1 MSIGMLKMIF
11 GLLLFAILFLQ
22 EVCASPPMKNKS
34 ESNIRAQARKRER
47 YNLQKNFGDPKYE
60 ERLKYMKG
68 RYAFLKNDPSTGDKY
83 RDMLQNSRIRS
94 SSRRL
99 NIKYGLPRGTLP
111 GGKYDHKSYHEK
123 FQEREE
129 NLNRVRELTT
139 TSVLLAREHE
149 GLAQVMRNEA
159 EEPRKKA
166 VEAHE
171 EMWKIYK
178 KGALPDNAQ
187 QTMPP
192 GQDGLQ

>member
-1 MSIGMLKMIF
+1 MVVWSLLVV
-11 GLLLFAILFLQ
+11 LLLLQ
-22 EVCASPPMKNKS
+22 DIWAYPPMKNKS
-34 ESNIRAQARKRER
+34 ETNVRAQARRREKYHRQKEDRDSKYTKRLE
-47 YNLQKNFGDPKYE
+47 
-60 ERLKYMKG
+60 YMKD

-123 FQEREE
+123 YQERTE
-129 NLNRVRELTT
+129 NQDRVREFTT

-149 GLAQVMRNEA
+149 GLAQVMKSKA
-159 EEPRKKA
+159 DEPRKKA

-171 EMWKIYK
+171 NMWIIYK

-187 QTMPP
+187 QT